1 MAPQGPGKKLLVVGA
16 SATLSRA
23 VRSLNAAGL
32 NSYDHTE
39 DLDMVLSRGY
49 EYRAIVMTGSLGSM
63 TLPDVLN
70 VVHSRLPQSPTV
82 VLTGSDAD
90 QDRLSKL
97 MIRLTPHVSQRREDK
112 VEIDEDLKLSNV
124 KAVLV
129 ASSTGGPDALARF
142 LSGLDGALP
151 VPMLI
156 AQHILVG
163 FTESLCEQ
171 LRRSSGLD
179 VQEALHGRSP
189 QPGQV
194 FIAPGGQHLRVVAG
208 GKMAL
213 DVGPEVNGCR
223 PSADILF
230 DSAVTVHGGKLLGV
244 VLTGMGSDGLNG
256 SRALVKAG
264 GTVLAQDEQS
274 STVWGM
280 PGAVTKAGLAA
291 KNANPRQLGV
301 LVRGMVG
308 SG

>member
-1 MAPQGPGKKLLVVGA
+1 
-16 SATLSRA
+16 
-23 VRSLNAAGL
+23 
-32 NSYDHTE
+32 
-39 DLDMVLSRGY
+39 
-49 EYRAIVMTGSLGSM
+49 
-63 TLPDVLN
+63 
-70 VVHSRLPQSPTV
+70 
-82 VLTGSDAD
+82 
-90 QDRLSKL
+90 
-97 MIRLTPHVSQRREDK
+97 
-112 VEIDEDLKLSNV
+112 
-124 KAVLV
+124 
-129 ASSTGGPDALARF
+129 
-142 LSGLDGALP
+142 
-151 VPMLI
+151 
-156 AQHILVG
+156 
-163 FTESLCEQ
+163 
-171 LRRSSGLD
+171 
-179 VQEALHGRSP
+179 
-189 QPGQV
+189 
-194 FIAPGGQHLRVVAG
+194 
-208 GKMAL
+208 MAL